1 MFNQL
6 KNFFESGILV
16 SGMSTV
22 WEDNDGCDKQY
33 MCALVIYLMVVLSY
47 SYSIIMDNAINE
59 PGHGNNVVDGINATS
74 KIYLK

>member
-1 MFNQL
+1 
-6 KNFFESGILV
+6 
-16 SGMSTV
+16 MSTV

-47 SYSIIMDNAINE
+47 SYSIIMDNSINE